1 MSRKIFDANFFV
13 DSSIDGI
20 KSGNYNLDTFQAQ
33 LSSNNH
39 NLFAPSSNWKGIKP
53 KDNLNVGFNIGTFL
67 DDRKIAIDFDWN
79 LSLYNKDIW
88 DGALSIAQL
97 DTSIDD
103 SLDGFIK
110 IDPDEDYTVDP
121 MQKYNEKELLKEISD
136 YIGNTYRGHYY
147 VGNVQTLDLIDSVGD
162 AEAFCRSN
170 VLKYASRY
178 VRKGSARKDI
188 IKIIHYGLLL
198 LHFNDKRE
206 TADRANAGN
215 PTAFTVDYDK

>member
-1 MSRKIFDANFFV
+1 MLSDLDA
-13 DSSIDGI
+13 
-20 KSGNYNLDTFQAQ
+20 
-33 LSSNNH
+33 
-39 NLFAPSSNWKGIKP
+39 
-53 KDNLNVGFNIGTFL
+53 L
-67 DDRKIAIDFDWN
+67 DDGLDYEID
-79 LSLYNKDIW
+79 YYK
-88 DGALSIAQL
+88 
-97 DTSIDD
+97 
-103 SLDGFIK
+103 
-110 IDPDEDYTVDP
+110 TVDP
-121 MQKYNEKELLKEISD
+121 MQKYNEKELLKEIDD
-136 YIGNTYRGHYY
+136 YISQTYRGHYS

-178 VRKGSARKDI
+178 DRKGSARKDI